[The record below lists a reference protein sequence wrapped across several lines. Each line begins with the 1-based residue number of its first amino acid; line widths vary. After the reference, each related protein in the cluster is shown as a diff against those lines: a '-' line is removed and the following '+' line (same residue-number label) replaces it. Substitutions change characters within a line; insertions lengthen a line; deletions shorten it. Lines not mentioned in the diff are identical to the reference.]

1 MLDTMTLTKAVG
13 ALCGA
18 LLILLLGQW
27 ATASLYHVGGG
38 HGDEHHGAAEL
49 LAIESGAGAEDEPQV
64 EETVDIA
71 MLVAEADAG
80 KGKKVF
86 AKCKACH
93 KLEDGAN
100 GTGPH
105 LFQIVG
111 REVASVS
118 EFDYSSSLQEM
129 GGVWDANALDEF
141 VMKPKD
147 FVPGTKMSFAGLK
160 KIKDRANL
168 IAYLKS
174 LQ

>member
-27 ATASLYHVGGG
+27 AAESLYHVGGG
-38 HGDEHHGAAEL
+38 HGEAAHGAAEL
-49 LAIESGAGAEDEPQV
+49 LAIESGAGAAKESPV
-64 EETVDIA
+64 EEVVDIA
-71 MLVAEADAG
+71 LLVAEADAV

-100 GTGPH
+100 TTGPH
-105 LFQIVG
+105 LFEIVG
-111 REVASVS
+111 RVVAAVA
-118 EFDYSSSLQEM
+118 EFDYSSSLREM
-129 GGVWDANALDEF
+129 GGVWDASALNEF

-147 FVPGTKMSFAGLK
+147 FAPGTKMAFAGLK
-160 KIKDRANL
+160 KMKDRANL
-168 IAYLKS
+168 IAYLES